1 VKNALSF
8 WQVHASGSEEIDIE
22 KKKTIPDGGRTSCGK
37 PCFGRKREKGY
48 KARKARNPMLN
59 RG

>member
-22 KKKTIPDGGRTSCGK
+22 KKRPFLTGGGQAVAS
-37 PCFGRKREKGY
+37 PASEESV
-48 KARKARNPMLN
+48 RKAIRPERPEILC
-59 RG
+59 